1 MIELLDS
8 AEEISIRWSTGDEQ
22 AFCDL
27 VFIRKFAAAWSDGWT
42 KVSERVEDEIVRVGS
57 MVSFSYLT
65 SCYVLLI
72 YIHVCSSYLPPES
85 LSLMRV

>member
-1 MIELLDS
+1 MTELLDS
-8 AEEISIRWSTGDEQ
+8 AEEISIRWSAGDEQ

-72 YIHVCSSYLPPES
+72 SMFAPATSPQN
-85 LSLMRV
+85 RFR